1 MAERASKIFAMTS
14 HSILEGAGLA
24 RESGHERIVTCR
36 GYITEAAVACTRSI
50 LETFSPAVPPPK
62 RTLSFQQSVVLRNGS
77 LFIVQRPQ

>member
-14 HSILEGAGLA
+14 HSILEGAGLRWLA
-24 RESGHERIVTCR
+24 SQVMSVSSPVAD
-36 GYITEAAVACTRSI
+36 TEAAVACTRSI